1 MGNKHNRK
9 QPKRHTRA
17 WGKPYSCAVVET
29 FHRSTDGS
37 EMAFETL
44 NDEEMRALIG
54 FFRTLDRWDR
64 AANGDPEEH

>member
-1 MGNKHNRK
+1 MSSKRNRK
-9 QPKRHTRA
+9 RLKQHTRA
-17 WGKPYSCAVVET
+17 RKEQYKRVVVET